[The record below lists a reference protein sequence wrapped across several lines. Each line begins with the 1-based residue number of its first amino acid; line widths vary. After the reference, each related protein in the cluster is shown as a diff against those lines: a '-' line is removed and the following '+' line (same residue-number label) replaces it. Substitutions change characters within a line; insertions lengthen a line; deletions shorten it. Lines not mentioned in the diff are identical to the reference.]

1 MSICVG
7 IIFIHAQLAFFLSL
21 QKLWSID
28 EFAGDTRPGK
38 HMPHS
43 TEIQPSHPWE
53 VEVGLSKKFKA
64 LFDDTLTL
72 GSRWLN

>member
-1 MSICVG
+1 MIQDELELKSRSYIIEITFHEFVG
-7 IIFIHAQLAFFLSL
+7 DACS
-21 QKLWSID
+21 K
-28 EFAGDTRPGK
+28 R

-64 LFDDTLTL
+64 LFDDTLVL